1 MKFDIKIKKSEVTRV
16 LLGISFFL
24 AVLMLGKVAA
34 FSIMSKGIGGRIEAA
49 MASSKPDEETV
60 RRHLSRGRET
70 VGKMGRKN
78 IFAPPP
84 PGAKAPVCM
93 GIIGDCAII
102 NGKYYWAGDMIG
114 AAKVLDV
121 GTTDVTIMWEGN
133 EKKLVPFLVPTKY
146 SSKKPSKSVAMKPEE
161 RRPEQSIKIEIQQT
175 GRGGGPG
182 FGRGGPGSGFGGG
195 MSIEQMQKIREKY
208 MSMSSE
214 ERERFRSD
222 RGSGGGFGGGGRP
235 GGGYGDRS
243 GGGPGGR
250 SRR

>member
-16 LLGISFFL
+16 LLGISVLL

-34 FSIMSKGIGGRIEAA
+34 FGIMSGGIGGRIEAA
-49 MASSKPDEETV
+49 MASSKPDEEMV

-70 VGKMGRKN
+70 VGKLGRKN

-121 GTTDVTIMWEGN
+121 GTTDVTILWEDS
-133 EKKLVPFLVPTKY
+133 EKKLVPFLVSTQYGSKK
-146 SSKKPSKSVAMKPEE
+146 SSKPVAMKPEQN
-161 RRPEQSIKIEIQQT
+161 RPEQSIKIEIQQP
-175 GRGGGPG
+175 GRGPGGGPG
-182 FGRGGPGSGFGGG
+182 FGRGSGSSPFMG
-195 MSIEQMQKIREKY
+195 MSMEKMQAMKEKY
-208 MSMSSE
+208 MSMSPQ
-214 ERERFRSD
+214 EREKYRSE
-222 RGSGGGFGGGGRP
+222 RGGLGGGGGPGGGRP
-235 GGGYGDRS
+235 GGGS
-243 GGGPGGR
+243 SGR